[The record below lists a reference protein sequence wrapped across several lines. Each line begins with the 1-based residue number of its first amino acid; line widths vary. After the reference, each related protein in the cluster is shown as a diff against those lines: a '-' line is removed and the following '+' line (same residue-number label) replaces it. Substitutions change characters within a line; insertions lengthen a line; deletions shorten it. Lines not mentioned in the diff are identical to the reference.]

1 MAQALSTDKFYKYNS
16 MQTLVHRDC
25 HYLPKPYMGAHA
37 LSVWASN
44 MFTDNVCLE
53 KYFRLVVQFTS
64 TLSSDQF
71 TLANVY
77 GRCDAIA
84 RENFKG

>member
-1 MAQALSTDKFYKYNS
+1 
-16 MQTLVHRDC
+16 
-25 HYLPKPYMGAHA
+25 
-37 LSVWASN
+37 
-44 MFTDNVCLE
+44 MFTGNVCLE

>member
-1 MAQALSTDKFYKYNS
+1 
-16 MQTLVHRDC
+16 
-25 HYLPKPYMGAHA
+25 MGAHA

-44 MFTDNVCLE
+44 MFTGHVCLE